1 MIPHTVL
8 VTGGAGFV
16 GASLA
21 LHLRRHDL
29 AARVIALDNLRR
41 RGSELNVARLRAA
54 GVEFVHG
61 DIRCP
66 EDLELAADADVLLE
80 CSAEPSVLAGYGS
93 SPEYLLRTN
102 LVGTLSLLEQAR
114 RRGTAVVFLS
124 TSRVY
129 PIATLGGIALDAAP
143 TRFEIAATQR
153 TAGLSTAGIAE
164 DFPLAGARSL
174 YGATKLASELMIEEY
189 AYAYGLRTVIN
200 RCGVIAGPW
209 QMGKVDQGF
218 VALWVA
224 RHLFGGRLAYI
235 GYGGSGKQV
244 RDVLHVDDLCELVA
258 LEIARLDEVAGQVFN
273 VGGGRAVSVSLLE
286 LTELCRH
293 VTGNTI
299 AIDPMAAPRPAD
311 VPLYLTDTAKIRAAL
326 GWSPQRDVAQL
337 VADTH
342 AWMQAHAGELRSIL
356 SD

>member
-1 MIPHTVL
+1 MTPRTVL

-29 AARVIALDNLRR
+29 ATRVIAFDNLRR
-41 RGSELNVARLRAA
+41 RGSELNVPRLRAA

-61 DIRCP
+61 DVRCP
-66 EDLELAADADVLLE
+66 EDLEVAADADLLLE

-102 LVGTLSLLEQAR
+102 LVGTLNLLEQAR

-129 PIATLGGIALDAAP
+129 PIAALTGIALDETP
-143 TRFEIAATQR
+143 TRFEIAAAQT
-153 TAGLSTAGIAE
+153 TPGLSAAGVAE
-164 DFPLAGARSL
+164 DFPLRGARSL

-189 AYAYGLRTVIN
+189 AYAYGLKTVVN

-218 VALWVA
+218 VALWLA
-224 RHLFGGRLAYI
+224 RHLYDGRLAYI

-273 VGGGRAVSVSLLE
+273 VGGGHAVSVSLLE
-286 LTELCRH
+286 LTEICRR
-293 VTGNTI
+293 VTGKTI
-299 AIDPMAAPRPAD
+299 VIDPVAAARPAD
-311 VPLYLTDTAKIRAAL
+311 VPLYLTDTAKIRAVL
-326 GWSPQRDVAQL
+326 GWSPRRDVEQL
-337 VADTH
+337 VADTY
-342 AWMQAHAGELRSIL
+342 AWMQAHATALRPIL
-356 SD
+356 GD